1 MNELYHY
8 GTPRHSGRYPWG
20 SGEDPYQHED
30 SFLKTCDTLRAEG
43 MSDTEIAKAMGM
55 STTEWRTK
63 RANEIEQKKAYDISL
78 ANKLKEKGMSN
89 VAIAKRMDISE
100 GTVRNLLKGNQE
112 ARKKNTELVSDLLRN
127 NVDEKGYI
135 DIGKG
140 VNLDIN
146 TSEATMKKAVQ
157 LLKEEGYVVHNLQV
171 KQLGTDNYT
180 TVKVLCPPGTKWSEV
195 NQNRDKIKTIT
206 DYISDNDGENTILGI
221 KPPENIS
228 SDRIK
233 IKYYEDG
240 GNEMDGVIQLRRGVN
255 DISLGD
261 AQYAQVRIAVDGTHY
276 LKGMAMY
283 SDNLPD
289 GVDILFNTNKHK
301 GTPMLGEDSDN
312 TVLKKMKADDDN
324 PFGATIKRQQGAI
337 NIVNEEGDWGKWSKS
352 LASQMLS
359 KQSTKLAEQQLNI
372 AFDTKK
378 SEFIDISKITIPSI
392 KKQMLEQF
400 ADECDAAAVHLKA
413 AALPR
418 QASKVILPI
427 TSLKDNEIYAPS
439 YRNGEEV
446 VLIRY
451 PHAGTF
457 EIPRLIV
464 NNSNKEAKAVMNN
477 AIDGVGINHKVAQ
490 RLSGAD
496 FDGDSVLVIPTATA
510 NIRTKPALNA
520 LKDFDPSEA
529 YPGYSGMKKMSE
541 RTKQIEMGK
550 ISNLITDMTLKG
562 APDDE
567 VARAVKH
574 SMCVID
580 AVKHN
585 LDYKRSEKEN
595 DIQELKEL
603 YQSNPNKK
611 KAGGASTLIS
621 LAKSEERVPER
632 KLQWKPDPETG
643 KKVYKETGRVI
654 EAYTDKNGKYHEA
667 KLATSKVK
675 RMDIHDD
682 AFELSSG
689 HPMETLYANYANGL
703 KAMANQARKES
714 LAVRSDSPSQE
725 TKKTYAKEVDSLNAK
740 LNNALKNT
748 PRERQAQLVANEVV
762 KLKKKSNPDMTKE
775 EEKKISY
782 QALAAARAR
791 YGANKKNVQVQ
802 INDDEWKAIEAGAIS
817 GTKLK
822 QILNNTDI
830 DIVKEHVMPR
840 NTATVSE
847 SKKALI
853 KTMNNN
859 GYDLSEIADRLGI
872 STSTVSN
879 VLK

>member
-8 GTPRHSGRYPWG
+8 GTPRHSGRFPYG
-20 SGEDPYQHED
+20 SGENPYQHD
-30 SFLKTCDTLRAEG
+30 DDFLKSCEELRSKG
-43 MSDTEIAKAMGM
+43 MSDTEIAKGMGM
-55 STTEWRTK
+55 STTEWRIK
-63 RANEIEQKKAYDISL
+63 RANELEKKKAYDISL

-89 VAIAKRMDISE
+89 VAIAERMDISE

-112 ARKKNTELVSDLLRN
+112 AKKKNTELVSDLLRD

-180 TVKVLCPPGTKWSEV
+180 TVKVLCPPGTEWSEV
-195 NQNRDKIKTIT
+195 NRNRDKIKTIT
-206 DYISDNDGENTILGI
+206 DYISDKDGENTILGI
-221 KPPENIS
+221 KPPENVS

-337 NIVNEEGDWGKWSKS
+337 NIVNEEGDWNKWSKS

-378 SEFIDISKITIPSI
+378 SEFIDISKITIPAI

-418 QASKVILPI
+418 QSSKVILPI
-427 TSLKDNEIYAPS
+427 TSLKDNEIYAPG

-464 NNSNKEAKAVMNN
+464 NNSNKEAKDVMFN

-496 FDGDSVLVIPTATA
+496 FDGDSVLVIPTVTA
-510 NIRTKPALNA
+510 NIRTKPPLQA
-520 LKDFDPSEA
+520 LKNFEPSES
-529 YPGYSGMKKMSE
+529 YPGYSGMKKMKES
-541 RTKQIEMGK
+541 TKQNEMGK
-550 ISNLITDMTLKG
+550 ISNLITDMNLKG

-585 LDYKRSEKEN
+585 LDYRRSEKEN
-595 DIQELKEL
+595 NIQELKEL

-621 LAKSEERVPER
+621 LAKSEQRIPER

-654 EAYTDKNGKYHEA
+654 EAYTDKNGKYHDA
-667 KLATSKVK
+667 KLATSKVR
-675 RMDIHDD
+675 RMDIVDD

-714 LAVRSDSPSQE
+714 LTVHGNPPSQE

-762 KLKKKSNPDMTKE
+762 KMKKRSNPDISKD
-775 EEKKISY
+775 EEKKLAY

-840 NTATVSE
+840 NTTTVSE

-859 GYDLSEIADRLGI
+859 GYDLNEIADRLGI
-872 STSTVSN
+872 STTTVSN